1 MAYKTREETR
11 IKPKSKPAGGYPVA
25 TSREAML
32 RRNQGDPNPTSD
44 GVKPGAK
51 ARPGSAA
58 NPAVTTAQ
66 RQAQRVQ
73 PGRAGSSRSMTGDP
87 ALRTRSRTLTS

>member
-1 MAYKTREETR
+1 MAKRPTPLIDTRRKLTGR
-11 IKPKSKPAGGYPVA
+11 PAGGYPTA
-25 TSREAML
+25 TSKQAMQ
-32 RRNQGDPNPTSD
+32 RRHAEDPK
-44 GVKPGAK
+44 GEVKPGAT

-73 PGRAGSSRSMTGDP
+73 PGRAGSSRNMTGNP
-87 ALRTRSRTLTS
+87 ALRTKPRTLL